1 MLVTQISHETPHV
14 EHFFILS
21 EYLMSL
27 TIVDSIL
34 YDQITCKISMSFTV
48 INRVVALLFSRST
61 LIFREPTISHLK
73 SPSPGANGET

>member
-1 MLVTQISHETPHV
+1 MLVAQISYEIPQV

-27 TIVDSIL
+27 VVDSIL
-34 YDQITCKISMSFTV
+34 YDQISCKISMIFTV
-48 INRVVALLFSRST
+48 TNRVVVLLFSRST
-61 LIFREPTISHLK
+61 LIFKEPHISHAK